1 MINEFIK
8 AFSLIFLAEMGD
20 KTQLLAL
27 AFATQYRLISVL
39 TGIGIGAF
47 LNHSLAIALGIY
59 ISSFIDG
66 VIIQMIAGAAFVGF
80 SIWTL
85 RVEDEDDEDSGKTK
99 GFGPVLTVA
108 VAFFIGE
115 LGDKTQLT
123 AVALAIDSSVPVLTL
138 AGTVS
143 GMLATGLLGIIVG
156 RYIGGRI
163 PELTVKIFASVI
175 FMGLGLVKLYNSVP
189 VRYLTTTNIVL
200 FLLIVSVALAM
211 STYSIV
217 RMKRQGMESALKA
230 RFREL
235 QEYYVLMN
243 SKIDSVCLGTGA
255 CVNCKGPD
263 CPVDCIKS
271 LVRCRLRLGTDMELD
286 YLSQDFETSGK
297 SFDKEKVIDC
307 IRLTEEAMEIER
319 NSDETR
325 ELETVMALLREL
337 LD

>member
-1 MINEFIK
+1 MISEFIK

-27 AFATQYRLISVL
+27 AFATQYRLASVL

-59 ISSFIDG
+59 ISSFIDT
-66 VIIQMIAGAAFVGF
+66 VIIQIIAGIAFVGF

-85 RVEDEDDEDSGKTK
+85 RVEDEDEEDSGKTK

-123 AVALAIDSSVPVLTL
+123 AVALAIDSSVPTLTL

-175 FMGLGLVKLYNSVP
+175 FMGFGLVKLHSSVP
-189 VRYLTTTNIVL
+189 ERYLTMTNITL
-200 FLLIVSVALAM
+200 FLLIVSAAVAM
-211 STYSIV
+211 SAYSII
-217 RMKRQGMESALKA
+217 RMKRQGRESAIKT

-235 QEYYVLMN
+235 QEYYELMN
-243 SKIDSVCLGTGA
+243 SKIDSVCLGTGS

-271 LVRCRLRLGTDMELD
+271 LIRYRLGLGSDMELN
-286 YLSQDFETSGK
+286 YLSKAFEISGK
-297 SFDKEKVIDC
+297 SFDREKVIEC
-307 IRLTEEAMEIER
+307 IKLTDEAMEIER
-319 NSDETR
+319 STDETR
-325 ELETVMALLREL
+325 ELETVKVLLREL